1 MQAHL
6 KAAQAD
12 TRPKLLKELEI
23 DNSMIVNKLTG
34 LCLNP
39 KNKITNNNTDNKIN
53 KLVTVFALIF
63 CTLDNNW
70 RGDKPGL
77 PPLSVE
83 TSLTGD
89 KNWLAFNLV
98 PRHCTSALSHLL

>member
-1 MQAHL
+1 MHL
-6 KAAQAD
+6 KND
-12 TRPKLLKELEI
+12 VTKKPP
-23 DNSMIVNKLTG
+23 T
-34 LCLNP
+34 P
-39 KNKITNNNTDNKIN
+39 NTDNKIN

-77 PPLSVE
+77 PPLPVEPSV
-83 TSLTGD
+83 TGD
-89 KNWLAFNLV
+89 NNRRRFGFV